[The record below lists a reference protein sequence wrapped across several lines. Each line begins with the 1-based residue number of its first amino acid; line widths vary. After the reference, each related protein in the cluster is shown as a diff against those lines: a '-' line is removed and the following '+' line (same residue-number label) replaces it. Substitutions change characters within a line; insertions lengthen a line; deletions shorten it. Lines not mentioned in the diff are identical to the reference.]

1 MTLEKLNPFRRTCLL
16 TWSLL
21 IAQIISSVFLGQ
33 SIMHEPTL
41 YLIIAS
47 YSFIS
52 VSHLVY
58 FVTTE
63 LSEILDINVFTLTEK
78 QIAAQRVTK
87 RD

>member
-1 MTLEKLNPFRRTCLL
+1 
-16 TWSLL
+16 
-21 IAQIISSVFLGQ
+21 
-33 SIMHEPTL
+33 MHEPTL